1 MLNLAGAHWKIDF
14 TEVRPGEYGYRCLL
28 VHVDTFS
35 GWTEAYLT
43 RHETAPTVITTI
55 PEEVLPTYGM
65 PALLSSDKGPVLTTQ
80 VTLDG

>member
-1 MLNLAGAHWKIDF
+1 MLNLAGAHWKMDF
-14 TEVRPGEYGYRCLL
+14 TKVRPGEYGYRYLL

-35 GWTEAYLT
+35 GWTEAYPT

-55 PEEVLPTYGM
+55 PEEVLPTNGM

-80 VTLDG
+80 VTPDG